1 MNLTKIEKGYS
12 VGKLK
17 YMFDYTKEV
26 EILSD
31 TQCHIPTDNGIMFFD
46 TTVSIDNQFF
56 ETLEDWI
63 DKLYS

>member
-31 TQCHIPTDNGIMFFD
+31 NQCHIPTDNGIMFFD